1 MRLSQFWLTTQK
13 ETPAEAE
20 VISHQLM
27 LRAGMIR
34 QTATGIYSWMPLGLR
49 VLKQVENVVREEMVR
64 AGALEL
70 VMPGVLPAELW
81 QESGRWEQYG
91 PELLRIKD
99 RHQRDYCLGPTHEE
113 VITDLVRRDLST
125 YKQLPVNLFQI
136 QSKFRDEIRPRFG
149 VMRGREF
156 LMKDAYSFHLDEESL
171 QATYQDMFDAYCRIF
186 ERLGLDYRPVLAD
199 NGAIGGTG
207 SHEFHVLADT
217 GEDDIVFS
225 SQGNYAANME
235 KAVAALPQ
243 GTRPAPSAAME
254 KIATPGVKTIA
265 ELVNALGLPVE
276 RTLKTLF
283 VKGTED
289 RIVALVLRGDHEL
302 NAVKAEHLPEVA
314 APLAMADEKTVAAKI
329 GAGFG
334 SLGIVNLPADI
345 TVIVDHSAALAA
357 DFAVGA
363 NEDGYHYIN
372 VNWERDAPLGRTAD
386 LRNVVS
392 GDLAPDGQGTLSI
405 RRGIEVGHIFQLGT
419 KYSEA
424 LKLKVPL
431 EGGGSVTPLM
441 GCYGI
446 GVTRIVAAAIEQNHD
461 EHGIIWP
468 EGLAPFNVVIL
479 PVNAQKSDAV
489 RAESEKLYQTLLAQ
503 GVNVAL
509 DDRGKRPGFMF
520 ADMDLIGIPHR
531 VVISDKTLENG
542 EAEYKHRRA
551 EEAQRIPLDGLAD
564 FLLTASQPAQK

>member
-243 GTRPAPSAAME
+243 GTRPAPSAALE

-345 TVIVDHSAALAA
+345 TVIRKKAL
-357 DFAVGA
+357 
-363 NEDGYHYIN
+363 
-372 VNWERDAPLGRTAD
+372 L
-386 LRNVVS
+386 S
-392 GDLAPDGQGTLSI
+392 G
-405 RRGIEVGHIFQLGT
+405 RRGPPSTLTFPFP
-419 KYSEA
+419 A
-424 LKLKVPL
+424 P
-431 EGGGSVTPLM
+431 PM
-441 GCYGI
+441 ACGC
-446 GVTRIVAAAIEQNHD
+446 RIRCFAA
-461 EHGIIWP
+461 WKMSM
-468 EGLAPFNVVIL
+468 L
-479 PVNAQKSDAV
+479 PAWEKMDA
-489 RAESEKLYQTLLAQ
+489 A
-503 GVNVAL
+503 
-509 DDRGKRPGFMF
+509 
-520 ADMDLIGIPHR
+520 
-531 VVISDKTLENG
+531 
-542 EAEYKHRRA
+542 
-551 EEAQRIPLDGLAD
+551 
-564 FLLTASQPAQK
+564 

>member
-1 MRLSQFWLTTQK
+1 MRLSRFWLTTQK

-34 QTATGIYSWMPLGLR
+34 QTATGIYSWTPLGLR
-49 VLKQVENVVREEMVR
+49 VLKQVEQVVREEMER

-81 QESGRWEQYG
+81 QESGRWQDYG

-125 YKQLPVNLFQI
+125 YKQLPVNFFQI
-136 QSKFRDEIRPRFG
+136 QTKFRDEIRPRFG

-156 LMKDAYSFHLDEESL
+156 VMKDAYSFHLDEESL
-171 QATYQDMFDAYCRIF
+171 HATYKDMYDAYCRIF
-186 ERLGLDYRPVLAD
+186 ERLGLDYRAVLAD

-207 SHEFHVLADT
+207 SHEFHVLAET
-217 GEDDIVFS
+217 GEDAIVFAS
-225 SQGNYAANME
+225 DGDYAANME

-243 GTRPAPSAAME
+243 GVRPAPGAAME
-254 KIATPGVKTIA
+254 KVATPGVKSIA
-265 ELVNALGLPVE
+265 ALVEKHGLPIE

-283 VKGTED
+283 VNGVDDT
-289 RIVALVLRGDHEL
+289 IVALVLRGDHEL
-302 NAVKAEHLPEVA
+302 NKVKAEHLPEVA
-314 APLAMADEKTVAAKI
+314 APLTLADEKVVVSKI

-334 SLGIVNLPADI
+334 SLGVVNLPEDI
-345 TVIVDHSAALAA
+345 VVVVDHSAALAA

-363 NEDGYHYIN
+363 NADGYHLFN
-372 VNWERDAPLGRTAD
+372 VNWERDAKLGRVAD
-386 LRNVVS
+386 LRNVVA
-392 GDLAPDGQGTLSI
+392 GDLAVDGQGTLSV

-424 LKLKVPL
+424 MNLKVPL
-431 EGGGSVTPLM
+431 EGGGSAVPLM

-468 EGLAPFNVVIL
+468 QGLAPFQVVIL
-479 PVNAQKSDAV
+479 PVNAQKSEAV
-489 RAESEKLYQTLLAQ
+489 RAESEALYQQLCAR

-509 DDRGKRPGFMF
+509 DDRGKRPGVMF

-531 VVISDKTLENG
+531 IVISDKTLEAG
-542 EAEYKHRRA
+542 EVEYKHRRNA
-551 EEAQRIPLDGLAD
+551 ESERVALDKIIE
-564 FLLTASQPAQK
+564 FINN

>member
-64 AGALEL
+64 AGALEM

-81 QESGRWEQYG
+81 QESGRWEEYG

-113 VITDLVRRDLST
+113 VITDLVRRDLSS

-136 QSKFRDEIRPRFG
+136 QNKFRDEIRPRFG

-156 LMKDAYSFHLDEESL
+156 LMKDAYSFHIDEASL
-171 QATYQDMFDAYCRIF
+171 QETYQAMFDAYCRIF

-225 SQGNYAANME
+225 SDGQYAANME
-235 KAVAALPQ
+235 KAVAALPE
-243 GTRPAPSAAME
+243 GTRPAPAAAME

-265 ELVNALGLPVE
+265 ELVEKHGIPVE

-283 VKGTED
+283 VNGVD
-289 RIVALVLRGDHEL
+289 DSVVALVLRGDHEL

-314 APLAMADEKTVAAKI
+314 APLTLADEKAVMAKI

-334 SLGIVNLPADI
+334 SLGVVGLPED
-345 TVIVDHSAALAA
+345 VVVVMDHYAALAA

-363 NEDGYHYIN
+363 NQDGYHYVN
-372 VNWERDAPLGRTAD
+372 VNWERDAKPGRIAD
-386 LRNVVS
+386 LRNVVA
-392 GDLAPDGQGTLSI
+392 GDTAPDGHGTLSI
-405 RRGIEVGHIFQLGT
+405 RRGIEVGHIFQLGD
-419 KYSEA
+419 KYSKA
-424 LKLKVPL
+424 MNLKVPL
-431 EGGGSVTPLM
+431 EGGGSAIPLM

-461 EHGIIWP
+461 ENGIIWP
-468 EGLAPFNVVIL
+468 EGLAPFTVVIL

-489 RAESEKLYQTLLAQ
+489 RAESEKLYQVLLAQ

-551 EEAQRIPLDGLAD
+551 AEAQRMPLASLPE
-564 FLLTASQPAQK
+564 FLLAASKSGEK

>member
-81 QESGRWEQYG
+81 QESGRWNDYG
-91 PELLRIKD
+91 PELLRIRD
-99 RHQRDYCLGPTHEE
+99 RHRRDYCLGPTHEE
-113 VITDLVRRDLST
+113 AITDLVRRDLST
-125 YKQLPVNLFQI
+125 YKQLPVNFFQI
-136 QSKFRDEIRPRFG
+136 QTKIRDEVRPRFG

-186 ERLGLDYRPVLAD
+186 GRLGLDYRPVLAD

-217 GEDDIVFS
+217 GEDDIVFAS
-225 SQGNYAANME
+225 AGTYAANME
-235 KAVAALPQ
+235 KAVAALPEN
-243 GTRPAPSAAME
+243 TRPAPGATME
-254 KIATPGVKTIA
+254 KVATPGVKTIA
-265 ELVNALGLPVE
+265 ALVEKHGLPIE

-283 VKGTED
+283 VNGVNDT
-289 RIVALVLRGDHEL
+289 IVALVLRGDHEL
-302 NAVKAEHLPEVA
+302 NKVKAEHLPEVA
-314 APLAMADEKTVAAKI
+314 APLTLADEKAVAAKI

-334 SLGIVNLPADI
+334 SLGTVNLPEDI
-345 TVIVDHSAALAA
+345 VVVVDHSAAVAA

-363 NEDGYHYIN
+363 NEDGYHFFN
-372 VNWERDAPLGRTAD
+372 VNWERDAPLGRVAD
-386 LRNVVS
+386 LRNVVE
-392 GDLAPDGQGTLSI
+392 GDSAPDGQGTLSI

-424 LKLKVPL
+424 MNLSVPL
-431 EGGGSVTPLM
+431 EGGGSAVPLM

-461 EHGIIWP
+461 ENGIIWP
-468 EGLAPFNVVIL
+468 EGLAPFTVVIL
-479 PVNAQKSDAV
+479 PVNAQKSQEV
-489 RAESEKLYQTLLAQ
+489 QEQSERLYQTLLAR

-509 DDRGKRPGFMF
+509 DDRGKRPGVMF

-531 VVISDKTLENG
+531 VVVSDKTLADG
-542 EAEYKHRRA
+542 EAEYKHRTAA
-551 EEAQRIPLDGLAD
+551 EARRVALDELVAMLA
-564 FLLTASQPAQK
+564 P